1 MSPRASPYPTHP
13 CSACTLG
20 AFSPWNPVCVFAG
33 DTRQESVGEKGNGS
47 GEISVWV
54 QVRPQLPLPCPRIHH
69 APHVHELMLLV
80 LMALVWSWLST
91 LENQIHLSAPS
102 SPNLWNNNNS
112 TYFTDGEMKRVL
124 GGFDGV
130 LGRMRRNNTHQ
141 ELNIHFWEDC
151 KHLKKVSCN
160 D

>member
-20 AFSPWNPVCVFAG
+20 AFSPWNTLCVFAG

-47 GEISVWV
+47 GEISVCV

-91 LENQIHLSAPS
+91 LENQLHLSAPS
-102 SPNLWNNNNS
+102 SPHLWNNNNS
-112 TYFTDGEMKRVL
+112 TYFIGRR
-124 GGFDGV
+124 GGWWGWNVSHMQILQQLRWLFPIFYTMGW
-130 LGRMRRNNTHQ
+130 L
-141 ELNIHFWEDC
+141 ED
-151 KHLKKVSCN
+151 
-160 D
+160 